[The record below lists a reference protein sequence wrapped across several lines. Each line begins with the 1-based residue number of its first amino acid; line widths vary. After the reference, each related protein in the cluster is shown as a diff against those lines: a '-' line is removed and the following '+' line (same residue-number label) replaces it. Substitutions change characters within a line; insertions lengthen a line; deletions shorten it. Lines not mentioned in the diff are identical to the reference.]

1 MLNDIHNLCI
11 PANVDFWV
19 QFFESCVYFREGL
32 QFLLSLL
39 AFLVVAGHKLGFILI
54 LIQHLQSILVVFGV
68 LPTSLQLQDMFLE
81 LVYFVVQ
88 FFDLFS
94 GLEIDFID
102 LGELGWLS
110 READFLSGELWL
122 FLWGYA
128 FVIITEMWGVD
139 AFCKSFLH
147 YYS

>member
-1 MLNDIHNLCI
+1 M
-11 PANVDFWV
+11 
-19 QFFESCVYFREGL
+19 

-110 READFLSGELWL
+110 READFLSGEL
-122 FLWGYA
+122 
-128 FVIITEMWGVD
+128 
-139 AFCKSFLH
+139 
-147 YYS
+147 